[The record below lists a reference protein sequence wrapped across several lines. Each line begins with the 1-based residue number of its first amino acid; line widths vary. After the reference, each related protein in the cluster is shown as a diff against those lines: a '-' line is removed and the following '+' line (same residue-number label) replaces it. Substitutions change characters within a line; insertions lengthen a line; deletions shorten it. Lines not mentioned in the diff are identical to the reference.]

1 METRRHRF
9 VVAALLGVLALPA
22 TAAATV
28 TPITPDT
35 GSVATTLPDFSG
47 KAWTTKKITATA
59 PPQNP
64 SMAPNGRSN
73 LHNDSWMTDAYWRA
87 GPLGKNLVQ
96 TTNNFGM
103 SIPGLCA
110 SITFDTQG
118 RLVAVCPSVFGSP
131 TLRMLNATTLD
142 QIASLVLPMREGPA
156 AANIFQD
163 FTGGG
168 YFFLDKNDHPVV
180 STNDR
185 KIRVYGLNTA
195 GTSFDTLATYDL
207 TSFLT
212 AGTDTV
218 AGERLS
224 SALPDWAG
232 NIWFVSKTNGKVGWV
247 NTTTGAIHS
256 ITLHEEI
263 ENSFM
268 VGSDG
273 VYIVSDKAL
282 YRFDTA
288 GNAVHQVWRSANYS
302 NTGLT
307 KPGQVNA
314 GSGTTP
320 TMLPGGLVAITDN
333 ADPMNVVVYKASTG
347 VQTCKV
353 PVFTKGGGST
363 ENSLIGAGTATSS
376 MLIVENN
383 YGYVN
388 PYYVASGGTTKPG
401 FTRID
406 VTKGGK
412 TCKVKWKNTV
422 DSAPTVVPKLSV
434 TNGLLYA
441 FTKTKT
447 TNHADAWSWTA
458 IDASTGKKVWSKLA
472 GVGILNFNNNYAGI
486 HIGPNGSLFLGL
498 IGGVATLRD
507 GV

>member
-9 VVAALLGVLALPA
+9 VVAALLGMLTLPA

-28 TPITPDT
+28 TPIPPDN
-35 GSVATTLPDFSG
+35 GAIATTLPSFSG
-47 KAWTTKKITATA
+47 KVWKAKKITATA

-96 TTNNFGM
+96 TTNNFDLGL
-103 SIPGLCA
+103 PGLCA

-118 RLVAVCPSVFGSP
+118 RVVAVCPTIIGGP

-142 QIASLVLPMREGPA
+142 QIASLSLPPREGPA
-156 AANIFQD
+156 SANIFQD

-168 YFFLDKNDHPVV
+168 YFYLDKNDHPVV

-185 KIRVYGLNTA
+185 KIRVYALNSA

-207 TSFLT
+207 SGVLN
-212 AGTDTV
+212 AGSDTV

-247 NTTTGAIHS
+247 NPTTGAVHS
-256 ITLHEEI
+256 VTLNEEI

-282 YRFDTA
+282 YHFDTA
-288 GNAVHQVWRSANYS
+288 GNTVHRVWRSANYG
-302 NTGLT
+302 NTGKI
-307 KPGQVNA
+307 KPGQVDA

-347 VQTCKV
+347 AQTCKV
-353 PVFTKGGGST
+353 PVFTKGAGST

-388 PYYVASGGTTKPG
+388 PYYVGAGSTTKPG

-406 VTKGGK
+406 VTKAGK

-422 DSAPTVVPKLSV
+422 DSAPTVVPKLSL
-434 TNGLLYA
+434 TNGLVYA
-441 FTKTKT
+441 FTKAKT
-447 TNHADAWSWTA
+447 SNHADAWFWTA
-458 IDASTGKKVWSKLA
+458 IDASTGKKVWDKFA

-507 GV
+507 GS